1 MPEDASLDAFASTGD
16 EETDDESSDPAE
28 TDPES
33 SDSESADFETV
44 EEFETA
50 EETDPAVSTYRWSP
64 AGGECADCGET
75 AERRWRADG
84 ERDGALVCA
93 DCKEW

>member
-33 SDSESADFETV
+33 PDSKSDDAPTV
-44 EEFETA
+44 EDVA
-50 EETDPAVSTYRWSP
+50 PAVSTYRWSP
-64 AGGECADCGET
+64 AGGECADCGESV
-75 AERRWRADG
+75 ERRWRADG
-84 ERDGALVCA
+84 ERDGALVCG